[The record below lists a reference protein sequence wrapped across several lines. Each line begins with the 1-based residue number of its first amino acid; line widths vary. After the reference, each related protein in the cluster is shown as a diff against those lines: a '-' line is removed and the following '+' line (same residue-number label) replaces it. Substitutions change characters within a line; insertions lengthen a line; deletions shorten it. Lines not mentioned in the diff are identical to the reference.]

1 MAGQGLGA
9 VAEALAKAAAGA
21 KEASECYVPP
31 SNIAVP
37 QCEEVAIRPQVTER
51 SLCRDG
57 VAAFVTCC
65 VVESSLRPGHTGCEQ
80 TTPCYDAIH
89 GTVI

>member
-37 QCEEVAIRPQVTER
+37 QCEEGAIRPQVTER
-51 SLCRDG
+51 SLCSDG
-57 VAAFVTCC
+57 LAAFVTCC
-65 VVESSLRPGHTGCEQ
+65 VAESSLRSGHTVC
-80 TTPCYDAIH
+80 DRLHLAMM
-89 GTVI
+89 